1 VARNRGKSIP
11 EGWVLNA
18 EGLPTTNPND
28 LYNGGML
35 LPAATHKG
43 YALSLLVEY
52 LAGILTGNGTPA
64 LPDYSPGN
72 GVLFI
77 ILDVAAFRPV
87 GEYMREGDALAARVK
102 SAKTAPGFS
111 EIMLPGEPEQRMAAQ
126 RGAAGIEVDDATWQ
140 LLVEDAN
147 ALHVAVPG

>member
-1 VARNRGKSIP
+1 V
-11 EGWVLNA
+11 
-18 EGLPTTNPND
+18 
-28 LYNGGML
+28 L

-52 LAGILTGNGTPA
+52 MAGILTGNGTPA
-64 LPDYSPGN
+64 LPGYSPGN

-87 GEYMREGDALAARVK
+87 DDYMRESDALAQRVK

-126 RGAAGIEVDDATWQ
+126 RSAAGIEVDDTTWQ

-147 ALHVAVPG
+147 ALHVALPA